1 MTTSPLSESATGRS
15 AFTPRLDWQ
24 PQLTH
29 GQALLCMAVAAAA
42 CAGLYLASPPP
53 PPGPRISVKYAA
65 GMATLCASVLWGLRT
80 ALLERVY
87 AAWQVPALSLG
98 DADSVFTDMA
108 GVTAHYKRQPAGSA
122 IRATQSHPGGMVA
135 VHCYHGFGANAF
147 SFDAV
152 LGPLSEALAAVSG
165 RVPAL
170 VTAHDM
176 PGFGLTSRPEDME
189 HYSSS
194 FNGALGRQVQ
204 DHALQQQKQQQ
215 QRGQGEAEAGKTDN
229 AAGCGGVASG
239 KTGEE
244 VGRGG
249 AEAVAAA
256 ASASAPLAAR
266 PLRRVLLGHSVGA
279 LSAALQVLE
288 GPQDVDTL
296 VLVAPAI
303 LVSGG
308 ELRRQPWGG
317 SLKEQRADM
326 ALAGGVN
333 VRRFVPESAAATTA
347 AAATTTAAAG
357 ESRQEEEEQHQQQRG
372 RPLSPISNALLSVL
386 ALSRALLLMC
396 LLMLL
401 RVMRPLT
408 VLLLRSLVRSRG
420 FWVKGLQASF
430 YDKAQLTDKVGQNRW
445 MPVMSGCQAVTRGD
459 VFHRAS

>member
-53 PPGPRISVKYAA
+53 PGPRISVKYAA
-65 GMATLCASVLWGLRT
+65 GMAALCASILWGLRT

-98 DADSVFTDMA
+98 DEDSVFTDMA
-108 GVTAHYKRQPAGSA
+108 GVTAHYKRQPAASTV
-122 IRATQSHPGGMVA
+122 RALQPQTEGMVA

-152 LGPLSEALAAVSG
+152 LGPLSEALAAGSG
-165 RVPAL
+165 GIPAL

-176 PGFGLTSRPEDME
+176 PGFGLTSRPEDIE
-189 HYSSS
+189 QYSSS

-204 DHALQQQKQQQ
+204 DHALQQQ
-215 QRGQGEAEAGKTDN
+215 RHGEAPAGKLGET
-229 AAGCGGVASG
+229 GGHG
-239 KTGEE
+239 M
-244 VGRGG
+244 
-249 AEAVAAA
+249 AEAAEAAA
-256 ASASAPLAAR
+256 ASAPMSAR
-266 PLRRVLLGHSVGA
+266 PPRRVLLGHSVGA

-308 ELRRQPWGG
+308 ELRGRPWGG
-317 SLKEQRADM
+317 SLKERRADM

-333 VRRFVPESAAATTA
+333 VRRFILESEADAI
-347 AAATTTAAAG
+347 AATTTAEAAG
-357 ESRQEEEEQHQQQRG
+357 EGRQEEQQQQQRIHP
-372 RPLSPISNALLSVL
+372 RSPISNAFLSLL